1 MYNKITLLTG
11 SNIGDSANYLR
22 EAANLLN
29 AEIGSI
35 VNSSSVYETAA
46 WGNTNQANF
55 LNQVLVLETQLTA
68 SLAMQH
74 ILQIEEKMGRI
85 RTEKN
90 APRIIDIDILFF
102 ADEVIDENW
111 LKIPHPLIGARR
123 FVLTPL
129 NEIMPLYIHPV
140 TQISIEEMLQHCND
154 DLIVIKK

>member
-11 SNIGDSANYLR
+11 SNIGNSLQYLQ
-22 EAANLLN
+22 EAATMLSD
-29 AEIGSI
+29 EIGRINLTSSI
-35 VNSSSVYETAA
+35 YETAA
-46 WGNTNQANF
+46 WGNTNQSNF

-68 SLAMQH
+68 PVAMKT
-74 ILQIEEKMGRI
+74 ILQIEERMGRI

-102 ADEVIDENW
+102 NDEVIDESW

-129 NEIMPLYIHPV
+129 NEVMPNLIHPV
-140 TQISIEEMLQHCND
+140 SLKKIEQMLQECND
-154 DLIVIKK
+154 QLVVIKK